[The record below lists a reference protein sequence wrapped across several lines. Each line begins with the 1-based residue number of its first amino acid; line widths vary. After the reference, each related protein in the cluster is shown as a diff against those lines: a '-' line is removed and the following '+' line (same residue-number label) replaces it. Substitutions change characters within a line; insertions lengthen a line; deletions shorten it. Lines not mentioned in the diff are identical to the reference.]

1 MILSRS
7 STAVAASALMVL
19 TLAACAR
26 TVPVADAPGMRLPAP
41 PGFMAP
47 VAVQQLRAE
56 QDARDALARD
66 RAALKQANARLRKS
80 KAWYQRLR
88 RTAAGT

>member
-1 MILSRS
+1 MTISRS
-7 STAVAASALMVL
+7 ATAVATSAFLIL

-41 PGFMAP
+41 PAFMAP
-47 VAVQQLRAE
+47 VPLQRLKPD

-80 KAWYQRLR
+80 RAWYQSLR

>member
-1 MILSRS
+1 MTLSLS
-7 STAVAASALMVL
+7 STAAVTSAFLVL
-19 TLAACAR
+19 TLAACAK

-41 PGFMAP
+41 PVFMAP
-47 VAVQQLRAE
+47 VPVQQLRAD

-80 KAWYQRLR
+80 KAWYQSLR
-88 RTAAGT
+88 RTAAGS

>member
-1 MILSRS
+1 MTLSRS
-7 STAVAASALMVL
+7 PTAAVTGAFLVL

-26 TVPVADAPGMRLPAP
+26 TVPVADGPGMRLPAP
-41 PGFMAP
+41 PAFMAP
-47 VAVQQLRAE
+47 VPVQQLRAD

-80 KAWYQRLR
+80 KAWYLSLR
-88 RTAAGT
+88 RGAAGR